1 MFNSG
6 HISKSSKRTLKLKIK
21 TVRKNKTPFYDI
33 RKVLFWI
40 FGLFGLDLN
49 YQHFSKRKRNFPSVC
64 RKLTAIILIIISFL
78 INGIPKKELI
88 LNDEMKAYYSS
99 SVVVVCS
106 VIIYCYLFYS
116 CIDVANVTHI
126 NRLKRLN
133 SMKCLD
139 MFSSMWI
146 IFNLV
151 SYTLTVAF
159 ILYPFSQNHYD
170 KFISKFFYRDLKS
183 KNLKYFILYAGTIV
197 HHSFMILFPNTF
209 ITMYIIACHDIKVIL
224 DSHIKQLEMYLV
236 IYNKKIIKILSD
248 YQNILS
254 GIQAFESTF
263 NTLIFV
269 CFISKITTLLASVLL
284 SATHGQGIFSCYII
298 IVNFMFITII
308 FQAASSVSK
317 YDTFA
322 NYLNLKSLER
332 IFLTNTHIPL
342 SNLITIWRLNNS
354 PAFTLTAWEFF
365 CFTRDSY
372 LCCLGSLIT
381 YILLLKNL

>member
-1 MFNSG
+1 MFKSG

-78 INGIPKKELI
+78 INGIQKKELI
-88 LNDEMKAYYSS
+88 LDDEMKAYYSS

-106 VIIYCYLFYS
+106 VTIYCFLLYS
-116 CIDVANVTHI
+116 CIAVENVTQNI

-133 SMKCLD
+133 SRKCLD
-139 MFSSMWI
+139 MVSSMWI

-151 SYTLTVAF
+151 SYILTVAF

-183 KNLKYFILYAGTIV
+183 KNLKCFILYTGTIV
-197 HHSFMILFPNTF
+197 HHSFRILFPNTF
-209 ITMYIIACHDIKVIL
+209 ITMYIISCHDIKVIL

-236 IYNKKIIKILSD
+236 IYNKK
-248 YQNILS
+248 
-254 GIQAFESTF
+254 
-263 NTLIFV
+263 
-269 CFISKITTLLASVLL
+269 
-284 SATHGQGIFSCYII
+284 
-298 IVNFMFITII
+298 
-308 FQAASSVSK
+308 
-317 YDTFA
+317 
-322 NYLNLKSLER
+322 
-332 IFLTNTHIPL
+332 
-342 SNLITIWRLNNS
+342 
-354 PAFTLTAWEFF
+354 
-365 CFTRDSY
+365 
-372 LCCLGSLIT
+372 
-381 YILLLKNL
+381 LLKY